1 MLLISFR
8 IVDESKKEL
17 KDSMWKWTKIEFS
30 FDESKKELKVTYPR
44 EKESETTHDESKK
57 ELKVYLL

>member
-1 MLLISFR
+1 
-8 IVDESKKEL
+8 
-17 KDSMWKWTKIEFS
+17 MWKWTKIEFS